1 MTHTK
6 RRMTKITDDEDDK
19 HNNKEKEMEME
30 MKMKMKMM
38 NASHRIWMKEKI
50 ESDGEFRWNSK

>member
-1 MTHTK
+1 
-6 RRMTKITDDEDDK
+6 MTKITDDEDDK